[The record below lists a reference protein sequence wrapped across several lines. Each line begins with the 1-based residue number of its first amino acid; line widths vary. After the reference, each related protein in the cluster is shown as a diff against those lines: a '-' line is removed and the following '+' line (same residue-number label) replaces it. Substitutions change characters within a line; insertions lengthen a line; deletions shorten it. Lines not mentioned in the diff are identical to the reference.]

1 MRIPS
6 GCHGGYTA
14 RMNKR
19 LVFVSAAFA
28 IALPLALSGCGNK
41 GPLVLP
47 GPPAEPSTESPV
59 PVPVPETVPETVPP
73 PAADTATPPPP
84 ADGTSAQR

>member
-1 MRIPS
+1 
-6 GCHGGYTA
+6 
-14 RMNKR
+14 MNRR

-47 GPPAEPSTESPV
+47 GPPVEPSTESPA
-59 PVPVPETVPETVPP
+59 PAPETAPTPAADAVTP
-73 PAADTATPPPP
+73 PAADPP
-84 ADGTSAQR
+84 AR

>member
-1 MRIPS
+1 MARPAVRIPS

-47 GPPAEPSTESPV
+47 GPPAEPSTESPA
-59 PVPVPETVPETVPP
+59 PAPETVPP

-84 ADGTSAQR
+84 ADGTPAQR